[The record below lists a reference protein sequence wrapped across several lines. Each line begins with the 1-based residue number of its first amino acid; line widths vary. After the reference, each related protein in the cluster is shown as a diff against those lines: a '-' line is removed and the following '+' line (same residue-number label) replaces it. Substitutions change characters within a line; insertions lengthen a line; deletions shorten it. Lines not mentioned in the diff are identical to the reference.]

1 MCWKAICQR
10 ARILR
15 GADPGLKNN
24 QPMTASPLRAY
35 DATAFKE
42 LVERYQGKVFTFVF
56 HIVGNRE
63 YADEISVR
71 VFAKCHSSLKR
82 FDSESSILP
91 FLYRVAVREA
101 FRYIKDPRIRTSEA
115 AAPARRRSIVQ
126 ILSLLNEEK
135 RMLLLLRE
143 VEGYSVT
150 ELGTLFRI
158 DEKTVRD
165 KLFQAR
171 RQLAQGGQTD
181 ALANP

>member
-1 MCWKAICQR
+1 MCWKAVCQR

-15 GADPGLKNN
+15 DADPGFKNN
-24 QPMTASPLRAY
+24 RTRTASPSRDY

-63 YADEISVR
+63 YANEISVR

-82 FDSESSILP
+82 FGSESAILP

-101 FRYIKDPRIRTSEA
+101 FRYIGASRIRTSEVA
-115 AAPARRRSIVQ
+115 VPPGQRSILQ
-126 ILSLLNEEK
+126 SLSSLNEEK

-150 ELGTLFRI
+150 ELGTLLRI
-158 DEKTVRD
+158 DDNAVRD
-165 KLFQAR
+165 KLSQAR
-171 RQLAQGGQTD
+171 RQLAQERQTD